1 MDFATYSKI
10 SHLLMRY
17 AQILDSNDICGW
29 PDLFTPE
36 CTYQLQSR
44 ENFDAGHPLCILHLE
59 SQAMLRD
66 RVYGVT
72 HTIFHD
78 PYSQRHICSAP
89 IITPIITPMGSHG
102 FACESSYV
110 VVRTPRDKQPHI
122 VSVGRYLDEI
132 VSWDGE
138 FKFSKRVA
146 IFDNDLL
153 PNSVI
158 KPI

>member
-1 MDFATYSKI
+1 MDFNLYHYVQTL
-10 SHLLMRY
+10 HQRY
-17 AQILDSNDICGW
+17 AQILDSNDISGW
-29 PDLFTPE
+29 PDLFTEE

-44 ENFDAGHPLCILHLE
+44 ENFDADHPLCILHLE

-66 RVYGVT
+66 RVYGVV

-89 IITPIITPMGSHG
+89 LITHVDNGLIE
-102 FACESSYV
+102 CESSYV
-110 VVRTPRDKQPHI
+110 VVRTPRDALPQV
-122 VSVGRYLDEI
+122 VSVGRYLDKLVTI
-132 VSWDGE
+132 DGTWK
-138 FKFSKRVA
+138 FKQRIAV
-146 IFDNDLL
+146 FDNDLL